1 MKISIKQLGSETID
15 TQIMSFIPTRNRM
28 RVLSNTQMYMVDFE
42 ISPRRKSVTI
52 GHVYLLQDKF
62 DTQGKLLFQDEN
74 QVLFKTIEDKIEEWI
89 YE

>member
-1 MKISIKQLGSETID
+1 MKGNLTKFDITYQRLEID
-15 TQIMSFIPTRNRM
+15 MKA
-28 RVLSNTQMYMVDFE
+28 SNDPKDTQMYTIDFE

-74 QVLFKTIEDKIEEWI
+74 QVLFHTIQGKIKEWI

>member
-1 MKISIKQLGSETID
+1 MKGNLTKFDIMYQRLEID
-15 TQIMSFIPTRNRM
+15 MKA
-28 RVLSNTQMYMVDFE
+28 SNDPKDTQMYTIDFE

-74 QVLFKTIEDKIEEWI
+74 QVLFKTIEDKIKEWI
-89 YE
+89 YG

>member
-1 MKISIKQLGSETID
+1 MKGSLTKFDIMYQRLEID
-15 TQIMSFIPTRNRM
+15 MKA
-28 RVLSNTQMYMVDFE
+28 SNDPKDTQMYMVDFE

-74 QVLFKTIEDKIEEWI
+74 QVLFHTIQDKIKEWI

>member
-1 MKISIKQLGSETID
+1 MKGSLTKFD
-15 TQIMSFIPTRNRM
+15 IMYQRFEVDMKASNDPQDKRM
-28 RVLSNTQMYMVDFE
+28 YTVDFE

-74 QVLFKTIEDKIEEWI
+74 QVLFKTIEDKIEEWLW
-89 YE
+89 

>member
-1 MKISIKQLGSETID
+1 VKGNLTKFDITYQRLEIDMKA
-15 TQIMSFIPTRNRM
+15 
-28 RVLSNTQMYMVDFE
+28 SNDPKDTQMYTIDFE

-74 QVLFKTIEDKIEEWI
+74 QVLFHTIQDKIKEWI